1 MDKWIFYGLHIYFQE
16 SIMFC
21 SSYVTWIFGCQQTH
35 QTQSWGRDT
44 CKFSQECHKKVRQ
57 IMFYLN
63 SFKCCH
69 GSRDSRRNTLTFVF
83 KERTFYG
90 FSEIFISNIFDIHH
104 NGNSLGDTA
113 SHNFCHHGAT
123 PPEYWLHRQHH
134 IYKLQLSWTFHI
146 LAFESADEKVS
157 RLGTLWLGK
166 GKYNSEY

>member
-1 MDKWIFYGLHIYFQE
+1 
-16 SIMFC
+16 
-21 SSYVTWIFGCQQTH
+21 
-35 QTQSWGRDT
+35 
-44 CKFSQECHKKVRQ
+44 
-57 IMFYLN
+57 MFYLN

-69 GSRDSRRNTLTFVF
+69 GSKDRSRNTLTFVH

-104 NGNSLGDTA
+104 NGNSLGNTA
-113 SHNFCHHGAT
+113 SHNFCHHGT
-123 PPEYWLHRQHH
+123 TSPEYWLHRQHH

-166 GKYNSEY
+166 GKYNSEYSACLWRKILICPLVNILQGFAPPLWQKISSWAENGWKILKISHF